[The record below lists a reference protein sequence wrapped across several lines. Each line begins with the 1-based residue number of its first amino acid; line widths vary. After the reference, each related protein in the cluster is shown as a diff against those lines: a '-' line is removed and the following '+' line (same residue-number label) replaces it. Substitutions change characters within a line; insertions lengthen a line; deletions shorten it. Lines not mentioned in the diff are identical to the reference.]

1 MHAWVMVM
9 ERLAV
14 LLNRLYVISA
24 ISHARARLA
33 CPLAKCGAYL
43 VVILHTKLLDS
54 SLDGLSHSFLHNVM
68 LARVIQLM

>member
-14 LLNRLYVISA
+14 LLNRLYVISH
-24 ISHARARLA
+24 ISHARLA
-33 CPLAKCGAYL
+33 CPLARCGAYL
-43 VVILHTKLLDS
+43 VVILHTQLLDS

-68 LARVIQLM
+68 LARVIQLV

>member
-24 ISHARARLA
+24 IVHARLA
-33 CPLAKCGAYL
+33 CPLARCGAYL

-68 LARVIQLM
+68 LARVIQLV